1 MAHQWD
7 RGVLDASSWHGL
19 EEIGVF
25 TDAESLIHH
34 GERAGSYPV
43 ALSAESLFTQG
54 GLVAGLKALVAKYQA
69 HPDRIV
75 GTNGSRHRAT
85 TPDEW
90 RSLIRAAVAAGAKPT
105 GAFSLCEGSRVL
117 ATFDV
122 GDANGLRTQLV
133 LADSFDGTLRLTA
146 GFTSVRVVCANTLAA
161 AMREDGSGMA
171 QLRHTASLE
180 TNVAILRE
188 GIADCV
194 EKGRAVRDLFHKA
207 ERIHLPRAAAEK
219 AFDALFPQAPEGA
232 SAVMT
237 TRLENERTDAIV
249 AARMPINKV
258 GNQGGNLATL
268 WNAATYLVDRNAD
281 GTARDCRG
289 GADRLNSLL
298 FGTRAK
304 RLQEVQGVIERLVEV
319 IRPDGTVETATVEEA
334 VRMGVS
340 ADQASVLD
348 WMLGN

>member
-1 MAHQWD
+1 MAHMWD

-25 TDAESLIHH
+25 TDADSIILH

-43 ALSAESLFTQG
+43 SLSAESLFTQA
-54 GLVAGLKALVAKYQA
+54 GLIAGLKALVAKYSA

-90 RSLIRAAVAAGAKPT
+90 RGLIRAAVAAGAKPT

-122 GDANGLRTQLV
+122 GDSNGLRTQLV
-133 LADSFDGTLRLTA
+133 LADSFDGSLRLTA

-180 TNVAILRE
+180 TNVKILQD

-194 EKGRAVRDLFHKA
+194 SKGRKVRELFEKA
-207 ERIHLPRAAAEK
+207 SQITLPKEAADK
-219 AFDALFPQAPEGA
+219 AFDALFPKAPEGA
-232 SAVMT
+232 SATLV
-237 TRLENERTDAIV
+237 TRLDNERGDAIT
-249 AARMPINKV
+249 AARMGINKV
-258 GNQGGNLATL
+258 GNTGGNLATL

-304 RLQEVQGVIERLVEV
+304 RLDEVQGVIERLVEV
-319 IRPDGTVETATVEEA
+319 IRPDGTVETATVQEA
-334 VRMGVS
+334 IAMGVS
-340 ADQASVLD
+340 PEQASVLD
-348 WMLGN
+348 WMLDN

>member
-1 MAHQWD
+1 MAHMWD
-7 RGVLDASSWHGL
+7 RGVLDASSWHGQ
-19 EEIGVF
+19 EEVGVF
-25 TDAESLIHH
+25 TDADSLILH

-43 ALSAESLFTQG
+43 GLSAESLFTQA
-54 GLVAGLKALVAKYQA
+54 GLVAGLKALVAKYDS

-75 GTNGSRHRAT
+75 GTNGSRYRAT
-85 TPDEW
+85 TPNEW
-90 RSLIRAAVAAGAKPT
+90 RGMIRAATEAGAKPT

-122 GDANGLRTQLV
+122 GDSNGLRTHLV
-133 LADSFDGTLRLTA
+133 LADSFDGSLRLTA
-146 GFTSVRVVCANTLAA
+146 GFTSIRVVCANTLAA

-180 TNVAILRE
+180 TNVAILRD

-194 EKGRAVRDLFHKA
+194 TKGRKVRELFEKA
-207 ERIHLPRAAAEK
+207 SRITLPKESAEK
-219 AFDALFPQAPEGA
+219 AFDALFPKAPEGA
-232 SAVMT
+232 SSTLT
-237 TRLENERTDAIV
+237 TRLDNERDDAIV

-258 GNQGGNLATL
+258 GDVGGNLATL

-281 GTARDCRG
+281 GTARECRG

-304 RLQEVQGVIERLVEV
+304 RLEEVQQVIERLVEV
-319 IRPDGTVETATVEEA
+319 IRPDGSVETATVQEA
-334 VRMGVS
+334 ISLGVPT
-340 ADQASVLD
+340 DQLNVLD
-348 WMLGN
+348 WMLDG

>member
-1 MAHQWD
+1 MWD

-19 EEIGVF
+19 EEVGVF
-25 TDAESLIHH
+25 TDADSLIQH
-34 GERAGSYPV
+34 GEQAGSYPV
-43 ALSAESLFTQG
+43 SLSAEALFTRD
-54 GLVAGLKALVAKYQA
+54 GLTASLKALVAKYPA

-75 GTNGSRHRAT
+75 GTNGSRYRAT

-90 RSLIRAAVAAGAKPT
+90 RGMITAAYHAGAKPT

-133 LADSFDGTLRLTA
+133 LADSFDGSLRLTA

-180 TNVAILRE
+180 TNVKILRD
-188 GIADCV
+188 GISDCV
-194 EKGRAVRDLFHKA
+194 AKGRRVRDLF
-207 ERIHLPRAAAEK
+207 ERASQVHLSREAAEK
-219 AFDALFPQAPEGA
+219 AFDALFPKAPEG
-232 SAVMT
+232 SSKVLE
-237 TRLENERTDAIV
+237 TRLDNERTDAIR
-249 AARMPINKV
+249 AAHHPINRV
-258 GNQGGNLATL
+258 GERGNLATL

-281 GTARDCRG
+281 GSARKCRG
-289 GADRLNSLL
+289 DADRLDSLL

-304 RLQEVQGVIERLVEV
+304 RLEEVQGVIERLVEV
-319 IRPDGTVETATVEEA
+319 IRPDGQTETVAVAEA
-334 VRMGVS
+334 LRMGV
-340 ADQASVLD
+340 AAEQVSVLD
-348 WMLGN
+348 WILDN